1 MPRLELRVESGENAH
16 NSIDTQNG
24 NMCFLQ
30 KIHGLPFYNNNND
43 TIDERHIQGIPDID
57 SNGAQLNYFMNNNNT
72 TTPVVHVDITDDL
85 LNNII
90 TQLNEF
96 KGTLEDEFEE
106 ISHIVNVSRI
116 VGESTLDNREL
127 NPASLLKAIES
138 IWLNFKSDRIYQDI
152 HHDRVNSNQENQ
164 PDSHH
169 YVNAAYDGYMQHYR
183 QSGGPLSN
191 NQLHYIH
198 PLLFPKIFQL
208 VFPDNEIPRSTFQ
221 NTIAANNYNQSITAH
236 NVGYIE
242 DRNTTLYIYKNP
254 AQIPIDGVRTIQRN
268 LRNQQDRLTDIVDL
282 LNDIVD
288 LFNGS
293 QTNSRAS
300 AF

>member
-24 NMCFLQ
+24 NMFFLQ
-30 KIHGLPFYNNNND
+30 KIYGLPFYNNNNH
-43 TIDERHIQGIPDID
+43 TIDERYIQGIPDVEV
-57 SNGAQLNYFMNNNNT
+57 QLNYFMNRTNT
-72 TTPVVHVDITDDL
+72 TTQVVHVDITDDL

-96 KGTLEDEFEE
+96 KATLEDEMFFF
-106 ISHIVNVSRI
+106 NI

-138 IWLNFKSDRIYQDI
+138 IWFNFKSDRISQDI

-164 PDSHH
+164 PDSHR

-191 NQLHYIH
+191 NPLCYIH

-208 VFPDNEIPRSTFQ
+208 VFPDNAIPRSRFQ

-236 NVGYIE
+236 NLGYIE
-242 DRNTTLYIYKNP
+242 DRNTTLYIYKDP

-268 LRNQQDRLTDIVDL
+268 LQNQL
-282 LNDIVD
+282 
-288 LFNGS
+288 
-293 QTNSRAS
+293 QTNVS
-300 AF
+300 APAF

>member
-24 NMCFLQ
+24 NMFFLQ
-30 KIHGLPFYNNNND
+30 KIHELPFCNTD
-43 TIDERHIQGIPDID
+43 GSTIDERHIQGIPD
-57 SNGAQLNYFMNNNNT
+57 SNGAQLNHFMNNNNT

-96 KGTLEDEFEE
+96 QVTFEAVDEMFFF
-106 ISHIVNVSRI
+106 NI
-116 VGESTLDNREL
+116 VGEHTLDNREL

-138 IWLNFKSDRIYQDI
+138 IWFNFKSDRISQDI
-152 HHDRVNSNQENQ
+152 DHDRVNSNQENQ
-164 PDSHH
+164 PDSHR

-191 NQLHYIH
+191 NPLHYIH

-208 VFPDNEIPRSTFQ
+208 VFPDNEIPSSTFQ
-221 NTIAANNYNQSITAH
+221 TTIAANNYNQSITAH
-236 NVGYIE
+236 NLGYIE

-268 LRNQQDRLTDIVDL
+268 LRNQQDQQDRLADL
-282 LNDIVD
+282 ADQLNDLVD
-288 LFNGS
+288 RLNRS
-293 QTNSRAS
+293 QTNSS
-300 AF
+300 APAF

>member
-24 NMCFLQ
+24 NMYFLQ
-30 KIHGLPFYNNNND
+30 KIHGLPFLNTD
-43 TIDERHIQGIPDID
+43 ESAIDEGHIQGILDVD
-57 SNGAQLNYFMNNNNT
+57 LNGAQLNYFMNNNNI

-96 KGTLEDEFEE
+96 KGTFEDEMFFF
-106 ISHIVNVSRI
+106 NI

-138 IWLNFKSDRIYQDI
+138 IWFNFKSDRICQDI
-152 HHDRVNSNQENQ
+152 DHDRVNSNQENQ
-164 PDSHH
+164 PDSHR

-183 QSGGPLSN
+183 QSEGPLIN
-191 NQLHYIH
+191 NPLHYIH

-208 VFPDNEIPRSTFQ
+208 VFPDNAIPCSTFQ
-221 NTIAANNYNQSITAH
+221 TTIAANNYNQSITAH
-236 NVGYIE
+236 NSGYIE
-242 DRNTTLYIYKNP
+242 DQNTTLYIYKNP

-268 LRNQQDRLTDIVDL
+268 MQNQQDQQDQQDRLADVANR
-282 LNDIVD
+282 LNDLVD
-288 LFNGS
+288 RLNR
-293 QTNSRAS
+293 TNSSAS

>member
-24 NMCFLQ
+24 NMFLLQ
-30 KIHGLPFYNNNND
+30 KIYGLPFYNNNNH
-43 TIDERHIQGIPDID
+43 TIDERYIQGIPDVEV
-57 SNGAQLNYFMNNNNT
+57 QLNYFMNRTNT
-72 TTPVVHVDITDDL
+72 TTQVVHVDITDDL

-96 KGTLEDEFEE
+96 KVTLENEVMFD
-106 ISHIVNVSRI
+106 NI
-116 VGESTLDNREL
+116 VGESTLDNRPL
-127 NPASLLKAIES
+127 NAASLLKAIKS

-152 HHDRVNSNQENQ
+152 SGDRVNSNHPN
-164 PDSHH
+164 SHR

-183 QSGGPLSN
+183 DYAGQQQNNPLC
-191 NQLHYIH
+191 YIH

-208 VFPDNEIPRSTFQ
+208 VFPDNAIPRSRFQ
-221 NTIAANNYNQSITAH
+221 NTIAVNNYNESITAH
-236 NVGYIE
+236 NLGYIE
-242 DRNTTLYIYKNP
+242 DRNTTLYIYKDP

-268 LRNQQDRLTDIVDL
+268 LRNQQDRHADIVDL
-282 LNDIVD
+282 L
-288 LFNGS
+288 NGS
-293 QTNSRAS
+293 QTNSRAP

>member
-1 MPRLELRVESGENAH
+1 MPRLELRVESGGNAH
-16 NSIDTQNG
+16 SSIDTQNG
-24 NMCFLQ
+24 NIYWLRNIFGCLFCNQ
-30 KIHGLPFYNNNND
+30 ND
-43 TIDERHIQGIPDID
+43 EIIDETLIQKRDADP
-57 SNGAQLNYFMNNNNT
+57 NGEQLNYFMNNSNT
-72 TTPVVHVDITDDL
+72 TTPVVHVDIADYR

-138 IWLNFKSDRIYQDI
+138 IWFNFKSDRIYQDI

-164 PDSHH
+164 PDSHR

-191 NQLHYIH
+191 NPLCYIH

-208 VFPDNEIPRSTFQ
+208 VFPDNAIPISTFQ
-221 NTIAANNYNQSITAH
+221 DTIAANNYNESITAH
-236 NVGYIE
+236 NLGYIE
-242 DRNTTLYIYKNP
+242 DRNTTLYIYKDP

-268 LRNQQDRLTDIVDL
+268 LRNQQ
-282 LNDIVD
+282 N
-288 LFNGS
+288 LFA
-293 QTNSRAS
+293 T

>member
-1 MPRLELRVESGENAH
+1 MPRLELRVESGGNAH
-16 NSIDTQNG
+16 NSVDTQNG
-24 NMCFLQ
+24 NIFWLRY
-30 KIHGLPFYNNNND
+30 IFGLPICNEEGVIINE
-43 TIDERHIQGIPDID
+43 THIERIQNADP
-57 SNGAQLNYFMNNNNT
+57 NGEQLNYFMNNSNT
-72 TTPVVHVDITDDL
+72 TTPVVHVDIADYR

-96 KGTLEDEFEE
+96 KGTLEDEMFFF
-106 ISHIVNVSRI
+106 NI

-138 IWLNFKSDRIYQDI
+138 IWFNFKSDRIYQDI

-164 PDSHH
+164 PDSHR

-183 QSGGPLSN
+183 QSGGPLIN
-191 NQLHYIH
+191 NPLHYIH

-208 VFPDNEIPRSTFQ
+208 VFPDNAIPRSTFQ
-221 NTIAANNYNQSITAH
+221 NTIAANNYNESITAH
-236 NVGYIE
+236 NLGYIE

-268 LRNQQDRLTDIVDL
+268 LRNQQDGQ
-282 LNDIVD
+282 N
-288 LFNGS
+288 LFA
-293 QTNSRAS
+293 T